1 MNSNLVLTPTLLDSE
16 TLSGA
21 IRVGDL
27 CFEREED
34 RQYFR
39 EVFGLIVKGVML
51 RHSPGFNRMVRL
63 LPHFLYRIDG
73 IDSAIG
79 GLCEY
84 ESESN
89 IAYLGWF
96 GVIPAMRRRG
106 VASAVVE
113 HLSTLAKLY
122 GYSELGTV
130 TDSDSSNEALKFY
143 RKLGFEEGAPIEFNG
158 ISCLTLRKKLS
169 EAVP

>member
-1 MNSNLVLTPTLLDSE
+1 MDPILAVTPTLLDAE

-39 EVFGLIVKGVML
+39 EVFGLMVKGVSL

-73 IDSAIG
+73 IDSGIG

-84 ESESN
+84 ENEEN

-96 GVIPAMRRRG
+96 GVIPEMRRRG
-106 VASAVVE
+106 VASAIIR

-158 ISCLTLRKKLS
+158 ISCLTLRMRL
-169 EAVP
+169 